1 MSYYEFK
8 LPAKILSGEGALEH
22 VPHEL
27 QTLGASRPLLLS
39 DQGLAQVGTV
49 KIVQAA
55 LQQGGLVPAETYCHI
70 PPDSSIEVVNHIAQ
84 LYRDTQCDSLIAVGG
99 GSVIDTAKGV
109 GMVLAQAGHDL
120 LDSAGCEVLPRGKH
134 VPFVAVPTTAGTG
147 SEATLV
153 AVVATPP
160 FRSRWS
166 S

>member
-55 LQQGGLVPAETYCHI
+55 LQQGGLVPAESWPRPGTTCWI
-70 PPDSSIEVVNHIAQ
+70 PPGARSCPAASTSPLSPFPPPPGRA
-84 LYRDTQCDSLIAVGG
+84 
-99 GSVIDTAKGV
+99 AKR
-109 GMVLAQAGHDL
+109 L
-120 LDSAGCEVLPRGKH
+120 
-134 VPFVAVPTTAGTG
+134 
-147 SEATLV
+147 
-153 AVVATPP
+153 
-160 FRSRWS
+160 
-166 S
+166 